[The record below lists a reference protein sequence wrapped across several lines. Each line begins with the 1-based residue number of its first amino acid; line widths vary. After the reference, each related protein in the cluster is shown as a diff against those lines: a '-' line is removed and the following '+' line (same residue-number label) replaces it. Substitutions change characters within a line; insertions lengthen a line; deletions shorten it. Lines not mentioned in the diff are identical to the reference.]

1 MDREFHGECTVTA
14 ANFHGYG
21 AVTGPGACNGWA
33 EMEFT
38 LAGLR
43 ENDCC
48 GTGSSDL
55 LREGALLYEPGKA
68 LMKAGAFRILD
79 RRFPLEKL
87 GRFTHYYIL
96 DAEASGKLRD
106 ELEDFGKFFVICEVL
121 PLDKRSIKETGK
133 KYPEAEVTARNIK
146 MDTDTLRKKLGVS
159 SGDSVHIF
167 GLRCDLLPE
176 RKDLLLVTR
185 TCSNRRNSG
194 CKPDTSE
201 GR

>member
-1 MDREFHGECTVTA
+1 
-14 ANFHGYG
+14 
-21 AVTGPGACNGWA
+21 
-33 EMEFT
+33 
-38 LAGLR
+38 
-43 ENDCC
+43 
-48 GTGSSDL
+48 
-55 LREGALLYEPGKA
+55 
-68 LMKAGAFRILD
+68 MK
-79 RRFPLEKL
+79 
-87 GRFTHYYIL
+87 
-96 DAEASGKLRD
+96 
-106 ELEDFGKFFVICEVL
+106 
-121 PLDKRSIKETGK
+121 KRYRPWPSSIKETGK

-185 TCSNRRNSG
+185 TCSTRRNNG